1 MGRSGKRLKSAYGEV
16 DRHNQYELDEALDL
30 ALKLAQAKFDETV
43 EMAVNLGVDPRQA
56 DQNVRGTVAL
66 PHGTGRTVRVAVF
79 AKGDKETEAKE
90 AGADVVGGEELV
102 KRISDE
108 GWLEFDCAIATPDMM
123 GTVGRIGKI
132 LGPRGLMP
140 NPKLGTVTFEI
151 AKAVQELKAGKIE
164 YRVDKAGI
172 VHVPVGK
179 VSFGRDKVR
188 DNAVAVL
195 SSLVRA
201 KPSSA
206 KGNYIKA
213 IAVSSTMGPGIKV
226 NPLAARASA

>member
-1 MGRSGKRLKSAYGEV
+1 
-16 DRHNQYELDEALDL
+16 
-30 ALKLAQAKFDETV
+30 
-43 EMAVNLGVDPRQA
+43 
-56 DQNVRGTVAL
+56 
-66 PHGTGRTVRVAVF
+66 
-79 AKGDKETEAKE
+79 
-90 AGADVVGGEELV
+90 VVGGEELV